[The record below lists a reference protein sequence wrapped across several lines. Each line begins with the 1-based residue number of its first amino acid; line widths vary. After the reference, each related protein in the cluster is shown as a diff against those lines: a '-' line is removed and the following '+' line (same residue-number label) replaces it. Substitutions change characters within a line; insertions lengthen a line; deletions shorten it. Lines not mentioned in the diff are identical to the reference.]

1 MNTNF
6 LFKESVSNDPIINTV
21 NGSSIEWAELY
32 VRLYDFEEGPT
43 LYVYGSFIE
52 EGKRIYLTRGGD
64 SSSAGVKVSF
74 PSPALIAAVR
84 AMGGKMPLIG
94 AQLLLETR
102 YSMSRGI
109 NYNRAIVR

>member
-1 MNTNF
+1 M
-6 LFKESVSNDPIINTV
+6 LFKESTSNDPVVATV
-21 NGSSIEWAELY
+21 NGSTIEWAELY

-43 LYVYGSFIE
+43 LYVYGSFVE
-52 EGKRIYLTRGGD
+52 NGKKIYLTRGGD

-84 AMGGKMPLIG
+84 AMGGKMSLIG

-109 NYNRAIVR
+109 NYNRAIIR